1 MPFCP
6 HCNRNTFKIMAVD
19 VGGTIYNCVQCYSCR
34 GRLLVLLNVTAS
46 RNPTKLSRPE
56 CNQFSAPSYGAA
68 NANEAVKAE
77 SLAIMSSLT
86 VMNSQNIT
94 MGLSRRRFFE
104 LLAAAAQSAVSG
116 TARALDYPTRP
127 VRIIVGFPPGGP
139 TDIFARLIA
148 EWLSNQLGQAFI
160 VENRPGA
167 GSTIGIAAVITA
179 PAGGYTLLLVS
190 TSAVISAA
198 YYRNLS
204 FNLVRD
210 ITPVCGI
217 ALEPLVMVVHPSVL
231 AHTVPEFIA
240 YAKTN
245 PGKIIMA
252 TVGNGTT
259 PQMTGELFKM
269 MTGVDLL
276 HVPYQGAAP
285 ALTDLLAGRAQVMFE
300 AMPSLVGYIQSGKLR
315 ALGVSTATRSLVF
328 PDIPAIGEFVPGY
341 EAGVWFGIAA
351 RRQTPVEIIELLNK
365 EINAGLS
372 DASLNPRL
380 SEFGGTALKGTPGE
394 FERLFAGDA
403 EKWSKVMRA
412 ANIKPE

>member
-1 MPFCP
+1 
-6 HCNRNTFKIMAVD
+6 
-19 VGGTIYNCVQCYSCR
+19 
-34 GRLLVLLNVTAS
+34 
-46 RNPTKLSRPE
+46 
-56 CNQFSAPSYGAA
+56 
-68 NANEAVKAE
+68 
-77 SLAIMSSLT
+77 
-86 VMNSQNIT
+86 MNSQNIT

-179 PAGGYTLLLVS
+179 PADGYTLLLVS

-252 TVGNGTT
+252 SVGNGTT

-269 MTGVDLL
+269 MAGVDLL

-328 PDIPAIGEFVPGY
+328 PDIPAIGEFVPSY
-341 EAGVWFGIAA
+341 EASVWFGIAA

-372 DASLNPRL
+372 DTSLNPRL